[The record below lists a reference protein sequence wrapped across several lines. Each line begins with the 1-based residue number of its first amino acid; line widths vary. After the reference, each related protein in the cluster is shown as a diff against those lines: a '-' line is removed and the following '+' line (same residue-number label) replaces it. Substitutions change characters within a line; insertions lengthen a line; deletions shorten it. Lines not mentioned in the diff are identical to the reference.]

1 MSEDNSSPPP
11 FSETQMRWLNRF
23 LPTQPPADPPTTS
36 HQAAGERGPPATG
49 ASPRL
54 PLFDPLEAASTAI
67 QAATLALP
75 SLLAPAGMPAQAT
88 PGFLT
93 ARLPTKLM
101 LKIDNLEFIEI
112 AELLQDAWQTD
123 TTESSAQS
131 LVLRIPRRSTP
142 VTDISVWVECFTLMA
157 AVLAA
162 KYPSKAPDLL
172 MYLRRIVY
180 CARKFEGHAW
190 VTYDRLYR
198 RQASA
203 NRSLNW
209 AAEDQALYN
218 EAFAGRAKPTSRC
231 RICLSE
237 HHGTDACPDSTRP
250 LFAHQEP
257 DGQRQAPPQEIC
269 RRFNENRCFVRLCKY
284 RHACSTCGAP
294 HPALSSTGHYAYTS
308 HLMQLQSFLPRPEG
322 PTPGPLLGGYSPLQA
337 DLFKGALEDRAD
349 RRYSDYI
356 TNGLA
361 EGFRVGVVSSYI
373 NTELSANRL
382 LGPLPSHIARYTHRS
397 RIGVVPKGHNT
408 GKWRLITDLSFPP
421 GFSVNDGI
429 SSALCSLSYISV
441 DTAAAVITSLGQ
453 GTLLAKIDVQAHP
466 SAPDDRPLLGIEWKA
481 KIFSAVADALEW
493 ILRRRGVDHVAHY
506 LDDFI
511 ILGAPHSSQCAH
523 SLRIVV
529 DTCAE
534 LGVPL
539 ALDKCEGPSTCLTF
553 LGIELDTK
561 TRTLRLPRDKL
572 ARILDTL
579 ETWQEKKVCRRKE
592 LESLVGLL
600 HHACKIVRPGRSFL
614 RRMIALLST
623 ANDRHVIRLNRAF
636 RADLAWWR
644 MLAANWNGTGLISQ
658 DRITPTVK
666 LYTDA
671 AGSWGCGASWNQQWF
686 QVQWSESATPLPISG
701 KEMLPII
708 MAAATWGAQWHGQL
722 VACYCDNQAV
732 VATLATR
739 SSKEERLA
747 HLLRCLFYFEA
758 RFQFELRGIHIPGAQ
773 NQAADALSR
782 NRIDV
787 FFQQVPE
794 ADPYPHPIPSRLVE
808 ILLSEDIDWLS
819 PLWTKP
825 FSSSTRK
832 A

>member
-1 MSEDNSSPPP
+1 MYSAKASS
-11 FSETQMRWLNRF
+11 T
-23 LPTQPPADPPTTS
+23 
-36 HQAAGERGPPATG
+36 
-49 ASPRL
+49 
-54 PLFDPLEAASTAI
+54 
-67 QAATLALP
+67 
-75 SLLAPAGMPAQAT
+75 LLASLVRPARGRAHSDPSGHA
-88 PGFLT
+88 GLT
-93 ARLPTKLM
+93 LPTKLV
-101 LKIDNLEFIEI
+101 LKIENLEFIEI
-112 AELLQDAWQTD
+112 AELLQNPWQTD

-142 VTDISVWVECFTLMA
+142 VTDTSVWVECFTLMA

-162 KYPSKAPDLL
+162 KYPSRAPDLL

-190 VTYDRLYR
+190 VTYERLYR

-218 EAFAGRAKPTSRC
+218 EAFAGRAKPTTRC

-250 LFAHQEP
+250 LFTHQEP
-257 DGQRQAPPQEIC
+257 DGQRQAPPQKIC

-284 RHACSTCGAP
+284 RHAYSTCGAP

-308 HLMQLQSFLPRPEG
+308 HLIQLQSFLPRPEG
-322 PTPGPLLGGYSPLQA
+322 PTPGPVLGGYSPLRA
-337 DLFKGALEDRAD
+337 DLFKGALEDHPD

-361 EGFRVGVVSSYI
+361 EGFRVGFDRRQQLRSATHNLPSVSEHDSVVSSYI

-382 LGPLPSHIARYTHRS
+382 LGPLPSRIARYTHRS
-397 RIGVVPKGHNT
+397 RIGVVPKGHNP

-453 GTLLAKIDVQAHP
+453 GTLLAKIDVQAAYRLIPVH
-466 SAPDDRPLLGIEWKA
+466 PDDRPLLGIEWKGSVYCDAMLPFGLRSAA

-600 HHACKIVRPGRSFL
+600 HHACTIVRPGRSFL

-636 RADLAWWR
+636 RADLAWWH
-644 MLAANWNGTGLISQ
+644 MLAANWNGTGLIPQ
-658 DRITPTVK
+658 DRITLTVK

-686 QVQWSESATPLPISG
+686 QVQWSEAATPLPISV

-732 VATLATR
+732 VATLTTR

-819 PLWTKP
+819 PLWTEP

>member
-1 MSEDNSSPPP
+1 MEGYS
-11 FSETQMRWLNRF
+11 
-23 LPTQPPADPPTTS
+23 
-36 HQAAGERGPPATG
+36 
-49 ASPRL
+49 
-54 PLFDPLEAASTAI
+54 
-67 QAATLALP
+67 
-75 SLLAPAGMPAQAT
+75 
-88 PGFLT
+88 
-93 ARLPTKLM
+93 
-101 LKIDNLEFIEI
+101 
-112 AELLQDAWQTD
+112 
-123 TTESSAQS
+123 
-131 LVLRIPRRSTP
+131 
-142 VTDISVWVECFTLMA
+142 
-157 AVLAA
+157 
-162 KYPSKAPDLL
+162 
-172 MYLRRIVY
+172 VY
-180 CARKFEGHAW
+180 CDAMLPFGLR
-190 VTYDRLYR
+190 
-198 RQASA
+198 SA
-203 NRSLNW
+203 
-209 AAEDQALYN
+209 
-218 EAFAGRAKPTSRC
+218 
-231 RICLSE
+231 
-237 HHGTDACPDSTRP
+237 
-250 LFAHQEP
+250 
-257 DGQRQAPPQEIC
+257 
-269 RRFNENRCFVRLCKY
+269 
-284 RHACSTCGAP
+284 
-294 HPALSSTGHYAYTS
+294 
-308 HLMQLQSFLPRPEG
+308 
-322 PTPGPLLGGYSPLQA
+322 
-337 DLFKGALEDRAD
+337 
-349 RRYSDYI
+349 
-356 TNGLA
+356 
-361 EGFRVGVVSSYI
+361 
-373 NTELSANRL
+373 
-382 LGPLPSHIARYTHRS
+382 
-397 RIGVVPKGHNT
+397 
-408 GKWRLITDLSFPP
+408 
-421 GFSVNDGI
+421 
-429 SSALCSLSYISV
+429 
-441 DTAAAVITSLGQ
+441 
-453 GTLLAKIDVQAHP
+453 
-466 SAPDDRPLLGIEWKA
+466 A

-579 ETWQEKKVCRRKE
+579 ETW
-592 LESLVGLL
+592 
-600 HHACKIVRPGRSFL
+600 PGRSFL

>member
-1 MSEDNSSPPP
+1 MPTADGQLHPPP
-11 FSETQMRWLNRF
+11 
-23 LPTQPPADPPTTS
+23 PPP
-36 HQAAGERGPPATG
+36 QPPATG

-294 HPALSSTGHYAYTS
+294 HPALSCGQRNA
-308 HLMQLQSFLPRPEG
+308 PENPYG
-322 PTPGPLLGGYSPLQA
+322 
-337 DLFKGALEDRAD
+337 
-349 RRYSDYI
+349 
-356 TNGLA
+356 
-361 EGFRVGVVSSYI
+361 
-373 NTELSANRL
+373 
-382 LGPLPSHIARYTHRS
+382 
-397 RIGVVPKGHNT
+397 
-408 GKWRLITDLSFPP
+408 
-421 GFSVNDGI
+421 
-429 SSALCSLSYISV
+429 
-441 DTAAAVITSLGQ
+441 
-453 GTLLAKIDVQAHP
+453 
-466 SAPDDRPLLGIEWKA
+466 
-481 KIFSAVADALEW
+481 
-493 ILRRRGVDHVAHY
+493 
-506 LDDFI
+506 
-511 ILGAPHSSQCAH
+511 
-523 SLRIVV
+523 
-529 DTCAE
+529 
-534 LGVPL
+534 
-539 ALDKCEGPSTCLTF
+539 
-553 LGIELDTK
+553 
-561 TRTLRLPRDKL
+561 
-572 ARILDTL
+572 
-579 ETWQEKKVCRRKE
+579 
-592 LESLVGLL
+592 
-600 HHACKIVRPGRSFL
+600 
-614 RRMIALLST
+614 
-623 ANDRHVIRLNRAF
+623 NRAI
-636 RADLAWWR
+636 RR
-644 MLAANWNGTGLISQ
+644 
-658 DRITPTVK
+658 P
-666 LYTDA
+666 
-671 AGSWGCGASWNQQWF
+671 AG
-686 QVQWSESATPLPISG
+686 
-701 KEMLPII
+701 
-708 MAAATWGAQWHGQL
+708 
-722 VACYCDNQAV
+722 
-732 VATLATR
+732 R
-739 SSKEERLA
+739 
-747 HLLRCLFYFEA
+747 
-758 RFQFELRGIHIPGAQ
+758 
-773 NQAADALSR
+773 
-782 NRIDV
+782 
-787 FFQQVPE
+787 
-794 ADPYPHPIPSRLVE
+794 
-808 ILLSEDIDWLS
+808 
-819 PLWTKP
+819 
-825 FSSSTRK
+825 
-832 A
+832 

>member
-1 MSEDNSSPPP
+1 
-11 FSETQMRWLNRF
+11 MR
-23 LPTQPPADPPTTS
+23 
-36 HQAAGERGPPATG
+36 
-49 ASPRL
+49 
-54 PLFDPLEAASTAI
+54 
-67 QAATLALP
+67 
-75 SLLAPAGMPAQAT
+75 
-88 PGFLT
+88 
-93 ARLPTKLM
+93 
-101 LKIDNLEFIEI
+101 
-112 AELLQDAWQTD
+112 
-123 TTESSAQS
+123 
-131 LVLRIPRRSTP
+131 
-142 VTDISVWVECFTLMA
+142 
-157 AVLAA
+157 
-162 KYPSKAPDLL
+162 
-172 MYLRRIVY
+172 
-180 CARKFEGHAW
+180 
-190 VTYDRLYR
+190 
-198 RQASA
+198 
-203 NRSLNW
+203 
-209 AAEDQALYN
+209 
-218 EAFAGRAKPTSRC
+218 
-231 RICLSE
+231 
-237 HHGTDACPDSTRP
+237 
-250 LFAHQEP
+250 
-257 DGQRQAPPQEIC
+257 
-269 RRFNENRCFVRLCKY
+269 
-284 RHACSTCGAP
+284 
-294 HPALSSTGHYAYTS
+294 
-308 HLMQLQSFLPRPEG
+308 
-322 PTPGPLLGGYSPLQA
+322 A
-337 DLFKGALEDRAD
+337 DLFKGALEDHPD

-361 EGFRVGVVSSYI
+361 EGFRVGFDRRQQLRSATHNLPSVSEHNSVVSSYI

-382 LGPLPSHIARYTHRS
+382 LGPLPSRIARYTHRS

-453 GTLLAKIDVQAHP
+453 GTLLAKIDVQAAYRLIPVH
-466 SAPDDRPLLGIEWKA
+466 PDDRPLLGIEWKGSVYCDAMLPFGLRSAA

-579 ETWQEKKVCRRKE
+579 ETCQEKKVCRRKE

-636 RADLAWWR
+636 RADLAWWH
-644 MLAANWNGTGLISQ
+644 MLAANWNGTGLIPQ

-686 QVQWSESATPLPISG
+686 QVQWSEAATPLPISV

-732 VATLATR
+732 VATLTTR

-819 PLWTKP
+819 PLWTEP

>member
-1 MSEDNSSPPP
+1 
-11 FSETQMRWLNRF
+11 
-23 LPTQPPADPPTTS
+23 
-36 HQAAGERGPPATG
+36 
-49 ASPRL
+49 
-54 PLFDPLEAASTAI
+54 
-67 QAATLALP
+67 
-75 SLLAPAGMPAQAT
+75 
-88 PGFLT
+88 
-93 ARLPTKLM
+93 
-101 LKIDNLEFIEI
+101 
-112 AELLQDAWQTD
+112 
-123 TTESSAQS
+123 
-131 LVLRIPRRSTP
+131 
-142 VTDISVWVECFTLMA
+142 
-157 AVLAA
+157 
-162 KYPSKAPDLL
+162 
-172 MYLRRIVY
+172 
-180 CARKFEGHAW
+180 
-190 VTYDRLYR
+190 
-198 RQASA
+198 
-203 NRSLNW
+203 
-209 AAEDQALYN
+209 
-218 EAFAGRAKPTSRC
+218 
-231 RICLSE
+231 
-237 HHGTDACPDSTRP
+237 
-250 LFAHQEP
+250 
-257 DGQRQAPPQEIC
+257 
-269 RRFNENRCFVRLCKY
+269 
-284 RHACSTCGAP
+284 
-294 HPALSSTGHYAYTS
+294 
-308 HLMQLQSFLPRPEG
+308 MQLQSFLPRPEG
-322 PTPGPLLGGYSPLQA
+322 PTPGPLLGGYSPLRA
-337 DLFKGALEDRAD
+337 DLFKGALEDHPD

-361 EGFRVGVVSSYI
+361 EGFRVGFDRRQQLRSATHNLPSVSEHDSVVSSYI

-382 LGPLPSHIARYTHRS
+382 LGPLPSRIARYTHRS

-453 GTLLAKIDVQAHP
+453 GTLLAKIDVQAAYRLIPVH
-466 SAPDDRPLLGIEWKA
+466 PDDRPLLLSAA

-493 ILRRRGVDHVAHY
+493 ILRRRGVDHVAQY

-614 RRMIALLST
+614 RRMIALPST

-644 MLAANWNGTGLISQ
+644 MLAANWNGTGLIPQ

-686 QVQWSESATPLPISG
+686 QVQWSESATPLPISV

-708 MAAATWGAQWHGQL
+708 MAAATWGAHWHGQL

-773 NQAADALSR
+773 NQATDALSR

-819 PLWTKP
+819 PLWTEP
-825 FSSSTRK
+825 FSSSTLK
-832 A
+832 S